1 MIVPCDLLEPDLEE
15 GVLLIVPSDL
25 LEPDLEEGVLL
36 IVPSD
41 LLEPDLEEGVLPTVP
56 LDLVPLRPE
65 DTPALLFTNLPLAS
79 LVIRPLFDRGAY
91 PLE

>member
-1 MIVPCDLLEPDLEE
+1 M
-15 GVLLIVPSDL
+15 
-25 LEPDLEEGVLL
+25 

-65 DTPALLFTNLPLAS
+65 DTPDLLFTNLPLAS
-79 LVIRPLFDRGAY
+79 LVTRPLFDRGAY